1 MGFTFIRSPKDGDVL
16 WCERELGNREDPFGV
31 GAPNNNAIV
40 GHLPR
45 TISCFC
51 SLFLRHNRCITCRIT
66 DKRRRSV
73 DLPQGGLGKE
83 TFREL

>member
-31 GAPNNNAIV
+31 GAPKNNAIV

-51 SLFLRHNRCITCRIT
+51 SLFLRHNRCITFDCLVLYY
-66 DKRRRSV
+66 SA
-73 DLPQGGLGKE
+73 LLGMAP
-83 TFREL
+83 